1 MRYMMLVRSDERKNQ
16 GPPDPKLM
24 EAIGKLTEDMNR
36 AGIVVATGGL
46 LPSAAGAKVR
56 LSRGKITVTD
66 GPFSEAKELIG
77 GYAILKAE
85 SKAGAIEL
93 ARRFMQ
99 AHADALGATW
109 DGEVEVRQLADFEP
123 ERA

>member
-1 MRYMMLVRSDERKNQ
+1 L
-16 GPPDPKLM
+16 
-24 EAIGKLTEDMNR
+24 EAIGKLTEEMNR

-77 GYAILKAE
+77 GYAILKAD

-99 AHADALGATW
+99 AHADALGTAW

-123 ERA
+123 ERG

>member
-1 MRYMMLVRSDERKNQ
+1 V
-16 GPPDPKLM
+16 
-24 EAIGKLTEDMNR
+24 EAIGKLTEEMNR
-36 AGIVVATGGL
+36 AGIVVATSGL

-77 GYAILKAE
+77 GYAILKAD
-85 SKAGAIEL
+85 SKQGAIEL

-99 AHADALGATW
+99 AHADALGTAW

-123 ERA
+123 ERG

>member
-1 MRYMMLVRSDERKNQ
+1 MHYMMLVRSDERKKQ
-16 GPPDPKLM
+16 GPPDPKLI
-24 EAIGKLTEDMNR
+24 EAIGKLTEEMNR
-36 AGIVVATGGL
+36 
-46 LPSAAGAKVR
+46 VR

-77 GYAILKAE
+77 VYAILNAD

-93 ARRFMQ
+93 AHRFMQ
-99 AHADALGATW
+99 AHADALGTAW
-109 DGEVEVRQLADFEP
+109 DGEVEVRQLAGFEP

>member
-1 MRYMMLVRSDERKNQ
+1 V
-16 GPPDPKLM
+16 
-24 EAIGKLTEDMNR
+24 EAIGKLTEEMNR

-46 LPSAAGAKVR
+46 LPSVAGAKVR

-77 GYAILKAE
+77 GYAILRAD
-85 SKAGAIEL
+85 SSAAAIDL

-99 AHADALGATW
+99 AHADALGTAW

-123 ERA
+123 ERG

>member
-16 GPPDPKLM
+16 GPPDPKLL
-24 EAIGKLTEDMNR
+24 EAIGKLTQEMNR

-56 LSRGKITVTD
+56 LNRGKITVTD
-66 GPFSEAKELIG
+66 GPFSEAKEL
-77 GYAILKAE
+77 
-85 SKAGAIEL
+85 
-93 ARRFMQ
+93 
-99 AHADALGATW
+99 AHADALGTTW

-123 ERA
+123 ERAAAASSDGGGDGRAGISR